1 MAGWSLREKIGG
13 LTMGRLPAGSHPRQ
27 AFNLSL
33 GKKCHETLLRA
44 GSLLALALVITSVVV
59 LGR

>member
-1 MAGWSLREKIGG
+1 
-13 LTMGRLPAGSHPRQ
+13 MGRLPAGSHPRQ